1 MTTVE
6 NLINRIE
13 ETFTKEN
20 VSCQEWQLLFEEMRS
35 VNRDAAQKGEEA
47 PFPALGYLEMV
58 GMMADPTGYEGEN
71 NGKR

>member
-1 MTTVE
+1 MKTVE

-47 PFPALGYLEMV
+47 PFPALGYL
-58 GMMADPTGYEGEN
+58 
-71 NGKR
+71 